1 MAAALQ
7 SDGSSGKS
15 GGSPRNTGG
24 NTQSGTITKAVRL
37 APVEVSKAL
46 QDGEKFIK
54 WMSYE
59 VSGQFQKF

>member
-1 MAAALQ
+1 MAALQ
-7 SDGSSGKS
+7 SDGSGGKS
-15 GGSPRNTGG
+15 GGSPRNTGAS
-24 NTQSGTITKAVRL
+24 NTQPGTITKAVRL

-59 VSGQFQKF
+59 VSFFFIF